1 MRSKVRPLEGENDS
15 VNKSAFIKLSIA
27 MTIFGSIGF
36 FSRLTGLP
44 SMELV
49 FVRCISATVF
59 LTAFWLISGHYK
71 QEKWQKKEMTTIIIG
86 GIFLVLNWIFF
97 FASFEKTAI
106 TVAISIYNLAPIL
119 VLVIGWIFFKDR
131 IKWIGV
137 GAVTLAFIGTVL
149 ISGVRPSDLMNR
161 TSVAGP
167 VYALIAACLYAL
179 VIITGKY
186 IKHASPYLVTIIQTF
201 IGVIML
207 LPFVHYSLYAQL
219 TAANWFYSIFTGV
232 VHTGVVYLLFYESI
246 RSLPTPI
253 LSALTYLDPLVAI
266 LLDVVITGF
275 VPTFL
280 QIVGILLIFIALSY
294 TFIKREPAD
303 SGSKTD
309 IQQ

>member
-1 MRSKVRPLEGENDS
+1 M
-15 VNKSAFIKLSIA
+15 NKFAFIKLSIA

-36 FSRLTGLP
+36 FSPLTGLP

-59 LTAFWLISGHYK
+59 LTAYWLISGHYK
-71 QEKWQKKEMTTIIIG
+71 REKWQRKEMTTIVIG

-137 GAVTLAFIGTVL
+137 GAVMFAFIGTVL
-149 ISGVRPSDLMNR
+149 ISGIRPSDLMSGI
-161 TSVAGP
+161 SVAGP
-167 VYALIAACLYAL
+167 IYALIAACLYAL

-201 IGVIML
+201 IGVLML
-207 LPFVHYSLYAQL
+207 LPFVHYSFFTHL

-232 VHTGVVYLLFYESI
+232 VHTGIVYILFYGSI
-246 RSLPTPI
+246 RSLPTPVI
-253 LSALTYLDPLVAI
+253 SALTYLDPLVAI
-266 LLDVVITGF
+266 LLDVLITGF

-280 QIVGILLIFIALSY
+280 QILGIVMIFIALSY
-294 TFIKREPAD
+294 TFIEQEPAD

-309 IQQ
+309 IQK